1 MKLAHSVL
9 LLLALTSPALA
20 GDQEAQALLRQA
32 YDHWKDPQPAEA
44 LRLGEEAL
52 AQNPTN
58 QVLRTQIQL
67 FLGSLHQVK
76 TGNLDVALEKYDQVI
91 RSLVGVTD
99 TQLLQLKAEAMVRKG
114 NILYSE
120 KDDPDGA
127 LRLYSSANQAFQQ
140 STTVDTA
147 SQLAYRMGRDDQ
159 RSKADRDKFMEFAL
173 KASQEAVQIAPR
185 QFTSDATR
193 QANNLAKCQLQLVI
207 VLTALGR
214 ADEAATT
221 WASIEKDKLSEACL
235 YQQAILHAIKG
246 EAEPATECLTRFL
259 ATRPAG
265 DEGALPR
272 NQLRK
277 FIRTEPDFAALR
289 SRPDW
294 KQFIEDE
301 PVRAGR

>member
-1 MKLAHSVL
+1 MKLARTVVL
-9 LLLALTSPALA
+9 MLAVAAPAFA
-20 GDQEAQALLRQA
+20 GDQEANALLRQA

-44 LRLGEEAL
+44 LRLAEEAL

-76 TGNLDVALEKYDQVI
+76 TGNLDVALEKYDAVI

-127 LRLYSSANQAFQQ
+127 LRLYSSAHQAFQQ

-147 SQLAYRMGRDDQ
+147 SQLAYRMGRDEK
-159 RSKADRDKFMEFAL
+159 RSKADRDTFMEFAL
-173 KASQEAVQIAPR
+173 KAAQEAVQIAPR

-193 QANNLAKCQLQLVI
+193 QANNLAKCKLQLVI

-214 ADEAATT
+214 ADEAAST
-221 WASIEKDKLSEACL
+221 WASIEQDKLNEASL
-235 YQQAILHAIKG
+235 YQQAMLHAIKG
-246 EAEPATECLTRFL
+246 DGDAATDCLTRFL

-265 DEGALPR
+265 DEGAVAR

-289 SRPDW
+289 ERPDW
-294 KQFIEDE
+294 KTFVEDE
-301 PVRAGR
+301 PIRNR